1 MIPPIGK
8 SLGSALASVLILT
21 SPALFGNE
29 WMETLRTSVKSEIE
43 RIEIE
48 SLYKQ
53 ADLAKKYVSALETL
67 EKKLTPEGN
76 LDVILHI
83 REERKAIEE
92 SAQPSP
98 HADKPI
104 VELRDKYNSALKGI
118 REELALSRKKV
129 TDGISQKIKDQE
141 TALTKSSKID
151 EAVVV
156 RKEGERL
163 LLELSAGTDTPAV
176 AEAADPRSTMLP
188 ELKPLKAITLPSQKP
203 PVNEKPFTIQGRWLE
218 DMTVPPLKQRISESL
233 LIGHFEKKI
242 APLVVLSP
250 GNAWNGGEGVRID
263 VSLGRFYATKS
274 RFTQIAFGGDNGCD
288 LFFTNCVLDNC
299 SFAKTGG
306 WWGMDQ
312 SVKFYFENCVISKR
326 FALKMNVPDTGF
338 RAQTC
343 VFEKIEF
350 ATFGFSKKEP
360 ADYVNH
366 PWERL
371 NNCRFVECEI
381 PISVLLLTRD
391 CLFENC
397 IFVDDRDKANVPFT
411 KPVEAVVYTYN
422 CKSRITT
429 MPTNVKLTEKAHT
442 EWKGSALPTIET
454 LTGMM
459 GQ

>member
-1 MIPPIGK
+1 MIPTGK
-8 SLGSALASVLILT
+8 SLGAALASVLIFT
-21 SPALFGNE
+21 SSPLFGNE
-29 WMETLRTSVKSEIE
+29 WVETMRTSVETEIE
-43 RIEIE
+43 KIEIE
-48 SLYKQ
+48 SLSKQ
-53 ADLAKKYVSALETL
+53 ADLAKKYTSALDVL

-83 REERKAIEE
+83 REERQAIEK
-92 SAQPSP
+92 SGQPSS

-104 VELRDKYNSALKGI
+104 VELRDKYNSALKVI
-118 REELALSRKKV
+118 QDELALSRKKV

-141 TALTKSSKID
+141 TTLTRSGKID
-151 EAVVV
+151 EAVAV

-163 LLELSAGTDTPAV
+163 LLELLAGSDAPAV

-203 PVNEKPFTIQGRWLE
+203 PVNEKSFTIQGRWLE
-218 DMTVPPLKQRISESL
+218 DMTVPATKQKVSESF

-274 RFTQIAFGGDNGCD
+274 RFSQIAFGGDNGCE
-288 LFFTNCVLDNC
+288 LFFTNCVLNDC

-306 WWGMDQ
+306 WWAMDQ

-326 FALKMNVPDTGF
+326 FAPKMNVPDTGF
-338 RAQTC
+338 RAQGC

-350 ATFGFSKKEP
+350 ATFSFFKKEP

-371 NNCRFVECEI
+371 NNCRFIECEI

-397 IFVDDRDKANVPFT
+397 IFVDDRDKKNGPYT

-429 MPTNVKLTEKAHT
+429 MPANVKLTEKAHT
-442 EWKGSALPTIET
+442 EWKGSPLPTIET

-459 GQ
+459 GL